1 MINSLTLLFQFLLNE
16 PDLLSEHLFKFMK
29 TFQIF
34 FCLTVLY
41 TFPKK
46 VHLLIK
52 CGMRKSHSLK
62 VKPLSRGNANTRTPE
77 FLYE

>member
-34 FCLTVLY
+34 FFLPDGTLHVSQ
-41 TFPKK
+41 
-46 VHLLIK
+46 
-52 CGMRKSHSLK
+52 KSSYF
-62 VKPLSRGNANTRTPE
+62 N
-77 FLYE
+77 